1 MIKILLIYR
10 RQTRKHI
17 LYANTQ
23 FTCAQFDPTGV
34 QVLATGTNRRIS
46 YWEVFDATLV
56 REIEGSAKGAI
67 NSLSI
72 NSSGEFFAT
81 GGNDEI
87 VKVNMNGNC

>member
-1 MIKILLIYR
+1 M
-10 RQTRKHI
+10 
-17 LYANTQ
+17 YANTR
-23 FTCAQFDPTGV
+23 FTCAQFDPTGI
-34 QVLATGTNRRIS
+34 QVLASGTNRRIS

-56 REIEGSAKGAI
+56 RDIEGSAKDAI

-87 VKVNMNGNC
+87 VKVKLNRKCCENVHYMKNLLY